1 MNSEILFS
9 DFQLPDS
16 LQAGLDRVG
25 FKIATPIQAQAIPIA
40 LAGGDVL
47 GSAQTGSGKTAAF
60 VIPILAKLAKDSYG
74 NALILTP
81 TRELATQVFD
91 VISKILSRKTPIKTA
106 LLIGGEP
113 MPKQLQQLR
122 QDPRIIVGTPGRVTD
137 HIKRQKLKIGEVD
150 FLVLDEID
158 RMLDMGFGIQIEEI
172 VQHISKD
179 RQTLMF
185 SATLPTKIEKLA
197 KQYLR
202 EPTRVSVGDTGQPAL
217 KIKQEIIHTK
227 HSEKYN
233 TLLSELDKR
242 EGSVIVFVKTKRGA
256 DELATQLQDSEH
268 RADAIHGD
276 LRQRER
282 DRVISKFRNKAYRIM
297 VATDVAARGLD
308 VPHIEHVINYDLPQC
323 PEDYI
328 HRIGR
333 TARAGAEGSALSF
346 VSPSERGL
354 WQDIARLLD
363 QEVISR
369 NGFEPQKK
377 KPGYFAKGKSFQ
389 TPQWKKGPK
398 EGAKYTN
405 RQSGKKPLKYHP

>member
-1 MNSEILFS
+1 MMNQTTLFS
-9 DFQLPDS
+9 DFNLPET

-25 FKIATPIQAQAIPIA
+25 FTIPTPIQKEAIPPA
-40 LAGGDVL
+40 LAGRDVI

-60 VIPILAKLAKDSYG
+60 VIPILAKLAKDGYG

-91 VISKILSRKTPIKTA
+91 VITKILPKKTPVKTA

-113 MPKQLQQLR
+113 IPKQLKQLR
-122 QDPRIIVGTPGRVTD
+122 LEPRIIVGTPGRVND
-137 HIKRQKLKIGEVD
+137 HIKREKLRIREVD

-158 RMLDMGFGIQIEEI
+158 RMLDMGFGIQIDEI
-172 VQHISKD
+172 VRYVPAE

-185 SATLPTKIEKLA
+185 SATLPAKIEKLA

-202 EPTRVSVGDTGQPAL
+202 EPIRIIVGENNQPAA
-217 KIKQEIIHTK
+217 KIRQEIFYTK
-227 HSEKYN
+227 HADKYH
-233 TLLSELDKR
+233 TLLAELNER
-242 EGSVIVFVKTKRGA
+242 QGSVVVFVKTKRSA
-256 DELATQLQDSEH
+256 DELARQLQESEH

-282 DRVISKFRNKAYRIM
+282 DRVIQKFRDKAYRIM

-308 VPHIEHVINYDLPQC
+308 VPHIEHVINFDLPQC

-333 TARAGAEGSALSF
+333 TGRAGAEGSALSF

-354 WQDIARLLD
+354 WQDIARLLNE
-363 QEVISR
+363 EVTAKNSFAI
-369 NGFEPQKK
+369 PQK
-377 KPGYFAKGKSFQ
+377 AKRTFQ
-389 TPQWKKGPK
+389 SN
-398 EGAKYTN
+398 AKYTN
-405 RQSGKKPLKYHP
+405 RQAKKKSLKYHP